1 MKVLH
6 CIYDHPRNPWVGG
19 GGAVRL
25 HEIYRRLHGDV
36 DIDLVT
42 GRFPGA
48 ADGTADGVRY
58 RVMGAAR
65 PYALSRLTYGVLA
78 TRLLARAAYDAAVFD
93 FSAYTPIRLPRG
105 RPVGVMLGQL
115 ASPTARTRW
124 GRAAPLLRAWE
135 RSQLSSALHVCA
147 VSAWLLET
155 ARPLLRPDATTT
167 VVGAGVDEGYFAV
180 ARAEEDYVLYYGR
193 FDVFQKGIDV
203 LLDAF
208 ARLRSVRPWLR
219 LKMAGR
225 GRDAARIGTLLRE
238 RGLHGAVEVIRDP
251 PPDRT
256 HALMAGAAVQAMP
269 SRFEGFGMVAA
280 EAMAAGVPLVATAVD
295 AVPDVVGADGAVLV
309 PGESAGALADAIAR
323 LLDSPADRAALS
335 TAARLRARRYSW
347 DQVAREHLAWLQR
360 IAADR
365 P

>member
-6 CIYDHPRNPWVGG
+6 CIYDHPSNPWVGG

-25 HEIYRRLHGDV
+25 VEIYRRLAGEV
-36 DIDLVT
+36 DLT
-42 GRFPGA
+42 LLAGRFPGA
-48 ADGTADGVRY
+48 DALSDGSWQFTGVP
-58 RVMGAAR
+58 R
-65 PYALSRLTYGVLA
+65 PYALSRLTYGAAA
-78 TRLLARAAYDAAVFD
+78 TRRLRTDAYDAAVFD
-93 FSAYTPIRLPRG
+93 FSAYTPIRVPRH
-105 RPVGVMLGQL
+105 RPVGMMLGQL
-115 ASPTARTRW
+115 ASPTSGTRW
-124 GRAAPLLRAWE
+124 GRAAPLLQAWE
-135 RSQLSSALHVCA
+135 RSQLSSARHVCA
-147 VSAWLLET
+147 VSAWLLES
-155 ARPLLRPDATTT
+155 ARPFLRPDATTT

-180 ARAEEDYVLYYGR
+180 ARAEDDYVLYYGR
-193 FDVFQKGIDV
+193 FDVFQKGIDL

-208 ARLRSVRPWLR
+208 ARLRSVRPRLR

-225 GRDAARIGTLLRE
+225 GRDAARIAAMVRE
-238 RGLHGAVEVIRDP
+238 RGLFGAVEIIRDP
-251 PPDRT
+251 APDRT

-280 EAMAAGVPLVATAVD
+280 EAMAAGVPLVASGVD

-309 PGESAGALADAIAR
+309 PGENAGALADAIAR
-323 LLDSPADRAALS
+323 LLDSPAERAALS

-365 P
+365 L